1 MKTEQKQ
8 RILGYAVSNFV
19 GFSIMCISKYVG
31 ETEYFLHSSNSPNI
45 ILSEFII
52 IPILIGIISAWFWRK
67 LILSG
72 YLIVG
77 ASLINLFIAICL
89 SAVFL
94 HEGIICLIIV
104 SPLLCTFIVIGTYV
118 GKWMFQRKNSKLNF
132 SIFSVLAFIFLID
145 AYSKHEYENVVS
157 DTMIVKASPAKVWQ
171 NVVAFKRIKQP
182 SNFWLF
188 DIGLPRPMET
198 TVDGYFLGA
207 GRKCIFSNGYVFGEK
222 ISTFKPE
229 HDLVFDI
236 INQPHDPEIMQHLDL
251 LKGEFVLKDN
261 KDGTTTLIGN
271 SWYRLYVFPAWY
283 YDLWTQSIVRNVHL
297 RVMEHIKQ
305 ISEK

>member
-1 MKTEQKQ
+1 MNTEQKQ
-8 RILGYAVSNFV
+8 RILGYAVANLTGFGIIGITSLIIWYTDLENFK
-19 GFSIMCISKYVG
+19 GAPELIF
-31 ETEYFLHSSNSPNI
+31 
-45 ILSEFII
+45 SEFII
-52 IPILIGIISAWFWRK
+52 IPIVIGIISAWFWRK

-77 ASLINLFIAICL
+77 TSLINLVIAISL
-89 SAVFL
+89 SSIFL
-94 HEGIICLIIV
+94 HEGVICLIIV
-104 SPLLCTFIVIGTYV
+104 SPLLGVFIFVGTYM
-118 GKWMFQRKNSKLNF
+118 GKWMFQKNNPNLNF
-132 SIFSVLAFIFLID
+132 SVLSLLAIVFLAD

-157 DTMIVKASPAKVWQ
+157 DAIIVKAPPAKVWQ
-171 NVVAFKRIKQP
+171 NVVAFKRIKRP

-198 TVDGYFLGA
+198 TVDGYYLGA

-222 ISTFKPE
+222 ISTFKPQQ
-229 HDLVFDI
+229 DLVFDI
-236 INQPHDPEIMQHLDL
+236 ISQPHDPEIMQHLDL

-305 ISEK
+305 ISEQ

>member
-1 MKTEQKQ
+1 MNQSQKQ
-8 RILGYAVSNFV
+8 KILGLVVSNLV
-19 GFSIMCISKYVG
+19 GYSLIAL
-31 ETEYFLHSSNSPNI
+31 TRYFLIYTDLEKSGSSPNL

-52 IPILIGIISAWFWRK
+52 IPIIMGLVSMWFWRK
-67 LILSG
+67 LYFSWYAITVNSFYTLVVALS
-72 YLIVG
+72 
-77 ASLINLFIAICL
+77 L
-89 SAVFL
+89 SAIII
-94 HEGIICLIIV
+94 HEGIICIIIV
-104 SPLLCTFIVIGTYV
+104 SPIVLIFLVVGCYI
-118 GKWMFQRKNSKLNF
+118 GKWMFQRDNSTLNLSVF
-132 SIFSVLAFIFLID
+132 SILAFIFFAD
-145 AYSKHEYENVVS
+145 AYSKHEFENVVS
-157 DTMIVKASPAKVWQ
+157 DTMIVKAPPAKVWQ
-171 NVVAFKRIKQP
+171 NVIAFKRIKQP

-198 TVDGYFLGA
+198 TVDGYYLGA

-305 ISEK
+305 ISEQ